1 MSKTLSPSSIAIVHG
16 ADKIPSDGTR
26 ERLFFGKSSILS
38 VNTAQE
44 MEKVQVCCGTEGS
57 SDGSAE
63 GSADSSDVDVL
74 DTSGSEGMTDTA
86 EDSSGN
92 DTGTSAADITEDSSI
107 TEGTSDVITDGSTD
121 GSDINTADDS
131 VTDTVLSGRTT
142 EDSAGGKDV

>member
-44 MEKVQVCCGTEGS
+44 MEKVQVCCGTEDS

-63 GSADSSDVDVL
+63 GSGVDVL

-107 TEGTSDVITDGSTD
+107 MEGTSDVITDGSTD